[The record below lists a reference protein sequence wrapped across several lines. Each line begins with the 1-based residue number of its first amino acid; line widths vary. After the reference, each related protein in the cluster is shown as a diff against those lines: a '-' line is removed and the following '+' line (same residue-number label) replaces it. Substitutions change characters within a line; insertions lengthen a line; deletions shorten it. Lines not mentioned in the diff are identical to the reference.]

1 MDGPLQAHIWQILV
15 LNGKCRI
22 PNSSI
27 IVYPQSW
34 PGGARLYTFREENV
48 RK

>member
-1 MDGPLQAHIWQILV
+1 MDGPLQAYMWQILV
-15 LNGKCRI
+15 LNGNCRI

-34 PGGARLYTFREENV
+34 PGVGGLYNAE
-48 RK
+48 KKM